1 MAYQQRCDI
10 CLFQIIPYFAP
21 LEINLINFALFD
33 SGDRVYAGKRF
44 SVLFLCYY
52 YPIAGQSH
60 HPKFMLITDKILFN
74 YQRCQRKSYLNLYGN
89 PSEQS
94 PLSDL
99 MEKIHQDSYAYRQ
112 TILDRLAYQE
122 PLYRPGDWSTGAQA
136 TLELMKQGVDCIANG
151 VLLVDAH
158 PFPQV
163 SDLSS
168 VAEPIGFSGQE
179 MPIWLLGDLD
189 GVTLLSCPSLLV
201 KKTGVSQ
208 LGNWYYQ
215 PIDIKFSKRP
225 KRDYQMIGAFHAQL
239 LAAIQ
244 GLLPDSGLILRDKGH
259 YFVDVTKWLNLM
271 QQTFF
276 DCLLMLQN
284 RTEPEVF
291 ISRHPCETCQWYDSC
306 YAIASAT
313 RHLSLLPGVTAT
325 RYDALKQLNITTWE
339 ALAAANPVDLIPYF
353 EATCQSHPVEQVT
366 QAIVLQAQA
375 SLQNRAIAL
384 PTAEKQ
390 SNFLGHE
397 QLPVAPIELYFDIEA
412 QPELNLSFLHGVL
425 KVDRTQTTPD
435 NQPLETFHY
444 FLAKNPE
451 DEALMWENFLQFVWE
466 YPTAPIFHFCPYEAQ
481 EIKNLAKR
489 YRTPASRWR
498 PIIPRLIDVHA
509 LVTHN
514 VVMPVESYSLKA
526 IARSLGFQWR
536 DPAASGAQCIVWYDQ
551 WLKTNA
557 EITDNSTLDNP
568 SNQSSDE
575 SKNEYLASILTYNED
590 DCRATY
596 IVKDW
601 LVKFLG

>member
-1 MAYQQRCDI
+1 VAYQQRCDI

-21 LEINLINFALFD
+21 LEINPISFVLFG

-52 YPIAGQSH
+52 YPIVGQSP
-60 HPKFMLITDKILFN
+60 HPNFMLITDKILFN
-74 YQRCQRKSYLNLYGN
+74 YQRCQRKSYLNLHGN

-112 TILDRLAYQE
+112 TILDQLAYQE

-163 SDLSS
+163 SALSS
-168 VAEPIGFSGQE
+168 VAESSDFSGQE

-189 GVTLLSCPSLLV
+189 GVTLLSFPSLLV

-208 LGNWYYQ
+208 LGDWYYQ

-225 KRDYQMIGAFHAQL
+225 KRDYQMMGAFHAQL

-244 GLLPDSGLILRDKGH
+244 GFLPDSGLILRDKGH

-276 DCLLMLQN
+276 DCLQMLQN

-325 RYDALKQLNITTWE
+325 RYHALKQLNITTWE

-375 SLQNRAIAL
+375 CLQNLAIAL
-384 PTAEKQ
+384 PTAEKL
-390 SNFLGHE
+390 SNSLGLE

-444 FLAKNPE
+444 FLAKTPE
-451 DEALMWENFLQFVWE
+451 DEGLMWEKFLQFVWE

-557 EITDNSTLDNP
+557 EITDNSSLDNP
-568 SNQSSDE
+568 SNQSSHE

-596 IVKDW
+596 IVKTW
-601 LVKFLG
+601 LVNFLI

>member
-1 MAYQQRCDI
+1 
-10 CLFQIIPYFAP
+10 
-21 LEINLINFALFD
+21 
-33 SGDRVYAGKRF
+33 
-44 SVLFLCYY
+44 
-52 YPIAGQSH
+52 
-60 HPKFMLITDKILFN
+60 MLITDKILFN

-99 MEKIHQDSYAYRQ
+99 IEKIHQDSYAYRES
-112 TILDRLAYQE
+112 ILDQLPYQE
-122 PLYRPGDWSTGAQA
+122 PLYQPGDWSSGAQA

-158 PFPQV
+158 PFQEV
-163 SDLSS
+163 SALSS
-168 VAEPIGFSGQE
+168 VTEPIGFSPQQ

-189 GVTLLSCPSLLV
+189 GVTLVSFPSLLV
-201 KKTGVSQ
+201 KKIGASD
-208 LGNWYYQ
+208 LGDWYYQ

-244 GLLPDSGLILRDKGH
+244 GLLPDAGLILREKGH

-276 DCLLMLQN
+276 DCLLMLQTA
-284 RTEPEVF
+284 TEPEVF

-306 YAIASAT
+306 YAIASAN
-313 RHLSLLPGVTAT
+313 RHLSLLPGVTPT
-325 RYDALKQLNITTWE
+325 RYHALKQVNINTWE

-353 EATCQSHPVEQVT
+353 EETCQNHPVEQVT

-375 SLQNRAIAL
+375 CLQNRAIAL
-384 PTAEKQ
+384 TTSEKH
-390 SNFLGHE
+390 SNSFTPE
-397 QLPVAPIELYFDIEA
+397 ELPVAPIELYFDIEA

-435 NQPLETFHY
+435 NKPLETFHY
-444 FLAKNPE
+444 FLAETPA
-451 DEALMWENFLQFVWE
+451 DEGLMWENFLQFVWE

-481 EIKNLAKR
+481 EIKNMAKR
-489 YRTPASRWR
+489 YHTPASRWR

-509 LVTHN
+509 LVTRH

-551 WLKTNA
+551 WLKTKTENLA
-557 EITDNSTLDNP
+557 DPASQN
-568 SNQSSDE
+568 
-575 SKNEYLASILTYNED
+575 KNEYNEYLESILIYNED

-596 IVKDW
+596 VVKDW
-601 LVKFLG
+601 LVNFLS